1 MNMTN
6 TDMLEAY
13 IAESGKKKGY
23 LAQKCGLSLA
33 GFRNCCINKAEF
45 KASQIQ
51 ILCEELGVPV
61 SYLMD
66 WEEKPTAQGSELS
79 EGMMELVDCIKK
91 LPEDKI
97 QMLLQVARSI
107 R

>member
-1 MNMTN
+1 MMHIGEKIKQRRKELKWSQRDLADRMEYAHSTIGRIERGII
-6 TDMLEAY
+6 DIPQSR
-13 IAESGKKKGY
+13 IAQFSEV
-23 LAQKCGLSLA
+23 
-33 GFRNCCINKAEF
+33 
-45 KASQIQ
+45 
-51 ILCEELGVPV
+51 LGVPV

>member
-1 MNMTN
+1 MTN

-23 LAQKCGLSLA
+23 LAAKCGLSLA

-51 ILCEELGVPV
+51 ILCEELG
-61 SYLMD
+61 
-66 WEEKPTAQGSELS
+66 
-79 EGMMELVDCIKK
+79 IKTLK
-91 LPEDKI
+91 ERHAIFFAD
-97 QMLLQVARSI
+97 VGA
-107 R
+107 